1 MSIKK
6 KILIFVSLALSC
18 IIVLTTCLV
27 VTLSDINVTVSYE
40 DDCIVFHNTPYDI
53 KVKYDQID
61 SIDIVDT
68 KFGNEYVSG
77 KSKFT
82 KWEIGVYKNDTYG
95 KYGSIVS
102 KQSKKSIVTSLDGD
116 VYYVIGLKDLDETL
130 NVLQHI
136 VNNTSVKNIKK

>member
-6 KILIFVSLALSC
+6 KILIFVSLALST

-27 VTLSDINVTVSYE
+27 VTLSDRNVTVTYE

-53 KVKYDQID
+53 ELNYDEIN

-77 KSKFT
+77 DYKFRT
-82 KWEIGVYKNDTYG
+82 WEIGVYKNDTYG
-95 KYGSIVS
+95 KYSSIVS
-102 KQSKKSIVTSLDGD
+102 KQSKKSIVASLEGNF
-116 VYYVIGLKDLDETL
+116 YYIIGLKDLDETL